1 MFKSKIVKAI
11 LIILAVIIV
20 LLGAF
25 AIWQYENIAAFI
37 DGVNLDEEQINQK
50 VEQAHQELTDSMEKD
65 NLQPPRAPTKEEED
79 ALNSKEITQEEFT
92 KILTNQTT
100 LEQIREEKSASEQ
113 QKSDENN
120 PDEQKPNEQKP
131 DEQKPNTQKPNEQKP
146 SEQKPNAQKPNE
158 QKPSEQKPNTQKP
171 NEQKPSEPK
180 DYETLISEKV
190 AELYAIKANYY
201 AEFNAYWAS
210 AKAEF
215 LARPVEEHT
224 QANVAAVVRARMSEG
239 FAMEDRYDA
248 QVDQVVAELTELLKE
263 AGRDTSLAAS
273 VKNAYVS
280 EKKAEKAR
288 IIAKYFG

>member
-1 MFKSKIVKAI
+1 MFKSKIVRAI
-11 LIILAVIIV
+11 LIVLLVVIV
-20 LLGAF
+20 LVA
-25 AIWQYENIAAFI
+25 AIVIWQYENISAFI

-50 VEQAHQELTDSMEKD
+50 VEQAHQDINDTMTKD

-100 LEQIREEKSASEQ
+100 LEQIREDKKASEQ
-113 QKSDENN
+113 QNSDEK
-120 PDEQKPNEQKP
+120 DENEQKP
-131 DEQKPNTQKPNEQKP
+131 DEQKPVEQKP
-146 SEQKPNAQKPNE
+146 SEQKSSTQKPAE
-158 QKPSEQKPNTQKP
+158 QKPTEQKPA
-171 NEQKPSEPK
+171 EQKPAEQK

-224 QANVAAVVRARMSEG
+224 QANVAAVVRSRMSEG

-248 QVDQVVAELTELLKE
+248 QVDQVVSELTELLKA
-263 AGRDTSLAAS
+263 AGRDTALATS
-273 VKNAYVS
+273 VKNAYIS

>member
-1 MFKSKIVKAI
+1 MFKSKIVRAI
-11 LIILAVIIV
+11 LIVLLVVIV
-20 LLGAF
+20 LVA
-25 AIWQYENIAAFI
+25 AIVIWQYENISAFI

-50 VEQAHQELTDSMEKD
+50 VEQAHQDINDTMTKD

-100 LEQIREEKSASEQ
+100 LEQIREDKKASEQ
-113 QKSDENN
+113 QNSDEK
-120 PDEQKPNEQKP
+120 DENEQKP
-131 DEQKPNTQKPNEQKP
+131 DEQKPVEQKP
-146 SEQKPNAQKPNE
+146 SEQKPSTQKPAE
-158 QKPSEQKPNTQKP
+158 QKPSTQKPTEQKPT
-171 NEQKPSEPK
+171 EQKPAEQKPAEQK

-224 QANVAAVVRARMSEG
+224 QANVAAVVRSRMSEG
-239 FAMEDRYDA
+239 FAMEDRYDV
-248 QVDQVVAELTELLKE
+248 QVDQVVSELTELLKA
-263 AGRDTSLAAS
+263 AGRDTALATS
-273 VKNAYVS
+273 VKNAYIS